1 MANQK
6 KEKRKLLDR
15 LRHTFR
21 LIVMNDETFEEI
33 GSYRLTLLNVYLA
46 TSTIVVLVS
55 IIIVLLIFYTPLKR
69 YVPGYGKLDETSIL
83 FEMQR
88 DLENMEKKLAEQ
100 TTYTEGFRRMLT
112 GEVPEKAQSDSAL
125 IDYDLED
132 SSLNIVRIQED
143 ELLRKEMELSE
154 KERERE
160 LMSRSIG
167 VSNRDLPIEQLYFI
181 PPVTGTISAGF
192 MPESQHFGVDILAPQ
207 NTPVKA
213 TLDGY
218 VILSDWT
225 LETGHTIGI
234 QHDNSL
240 LSFYKHN
247 SALLKKVGSVV
258 KAGEAIAIIGN
269 TGTLSSGPHLHF
281 ELWHNGKPV
290 NPEDYLS
297 FE

>member
-1 MANQK
+1 MAEQK
-6 KEKRKLLDR
+6 KEKKTLKER
-15 LRHTFR
+15 LKNKVR
-21 LIVMNDETFEEI
+21 LIIMNDETFEEV
-33 GSYRLTLLNVYLA
+33 GSHRLTLLNVYLVI
-46 TSTIVVLVS
+46 SSVIVAVALVV
-55 IIIVLLIFYTPLKR
+55 VLLIFYTPLRR
-69 YVPGYGKLDETSIL
+69 YVPGYGKLDERSIL

-88 DLENMEKKLAEQ
+88 DIELLEKQLLEQ
-100 TTYTEGFRRMLT
+100 TTYSESFRRMIT
-112 GEVPEKAQSDSAL
+112 GEVPDEMGGDSISA
-125 IDYDLED
+125 DLEAED
-132 SSLNIVRIQED
+132 SILQVARIQED
-143 ELLRKEMELSE
+143 EVLRKEMELSE

-167 VSNRDLPIEQLYFI
+167 VSARDLPIDQLYFI
-181 PPVTGTISAGF
+181 PPVIGTISAGY
-192 MPESQHFGVDILAPQ
+192 MPERQHFGVDVLAPQ

-234 QHDNSL
+234 QHENSL

-247 SALLKKVGSVV
+247 SALLKKVGTVV

-269 TGTLSSGPHLHF
+269 SGTLSSGPHLHF
-281 ELWHNGKPV
+281 ELWHNGRPV